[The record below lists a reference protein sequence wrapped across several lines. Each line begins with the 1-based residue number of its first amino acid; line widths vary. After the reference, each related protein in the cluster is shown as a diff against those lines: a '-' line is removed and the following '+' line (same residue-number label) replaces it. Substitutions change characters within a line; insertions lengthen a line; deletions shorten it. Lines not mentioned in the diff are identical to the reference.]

1 MDTLA
6 IGHDDHDG
14 GHDDDCD
21 CDHNQDNDKQ
31 PCIISDDPVILY
43 MINYFGVKN
52 LLDQVDGAL
61 GREAPRC
68 IHAVSNVPHLR

>member
-31 PCIISDDPVILY
+31 PCIISDDHI
-43 MINYFGVKN
+43 
-52 LLDQVDGAL
+52 VDD
-61 GREAPRC
+61 
-68 IHAVSNVPHLR
+68 HLCWG